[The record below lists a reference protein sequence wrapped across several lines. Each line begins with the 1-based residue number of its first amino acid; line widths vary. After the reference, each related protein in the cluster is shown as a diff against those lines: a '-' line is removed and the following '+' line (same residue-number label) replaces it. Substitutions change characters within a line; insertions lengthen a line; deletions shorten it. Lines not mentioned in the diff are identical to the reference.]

1 MAQVTLYVDEETLQ
15 RGKQAAKSAGMSM
28 SAWVS
33 ELIRQRTR
41 QQWPNEVCELAGAWP
56 DFPTA
61 EQLRRGPN
69 DTPREDL

>member
-1 MAQVTLYVDEETLQ
+1 MAQVTLYVDDETLR

-41 QQWPNEVCELAGAWP
+41 QKWPDELRELAGAWP
-56 DFPTA
+56 DFPCVEEIRA
-61 EQLRRGPN
+61 GPT
-69 DTPREDL
+69 DTPREEL